1 MSPTSKSTADRP
13 LEGKVVIVT
22 GGNSGIGEGIV
33 REAAA
38 QGAKVVIDYV
48 SHPEATDAIIKDIE
62 AAGGEAVG
70 CEADVSKVAD
80 LEKLI
85 ATAVD
90 TYGRLD
96 VMVNNAGVEFG
107 ETLATLTEEKYDLL
121 MNINLKGAVFGSKL
135 AAEQMRKQGDG
146 GVIVNITSTHEDW
159 PMPSDLAY
167 CISKGGMRML
177 TRTAGVELGA
187 DKIRVVGVGPGRDQ
201 HPDQRRRH
209 PCARPRRSRTR
220 SRCPTSVPRRR
231 WARSCAS
238 PRARPRPTSRRR
250 RSSPTAVSCRSP
262 APSDARLPSLTRRT
276 FGHGMPPCPRRAS
289 CLPLACDSPVD
300 GGSGC
305 PSRHRLTRCRPL
317 TTSSPQRSAASR
329 AVSAP
334 VR

>member
-1 MSPTSKSTADRP
+1 MSPTSKSTAARP

-48 SHPEATDAIIKDIE
+48 SHPEATDAIVKEIE
-62 AAGGEAVG
+62 GAGGEAVG
-70 CEADVSKVAD
+70 FKADVPKVAD
-80 LEKLI
+80 LKKLI

-107 ETLATLTEEKYDLL
+107 ETLATLTEEKHDLL

-135 AAEQMRKQGDG
+135 AAEQTRRQGEG

-177 TRTAGVELGA
+177 TGTAGVEVGA
-187 DKIRVVGVGPGRDQ
+187 DRIRVVGVGPGAINTPINDDDT
-201 HPDQRRRH
+201 PAETKALEDAI
-209 PCARPRRSRTR
+209 PLSYIGSPEMGKVVCFA
-220 SRCPTSVPRRR
+220 
-231 WARSCAS
+231 AS
-238 PRARPRPTSRRR
+238 EAAAYI
-250 RSSPTAVSCRSP
+250 TATTIIAEADSCRSP
-262 APSDARLPSLTRRT
+262 APSDPVHVRRV
-276 FGHGMPPCPRRAS
+276 A
-289 CLPLACDSPVD
+289 
-300 GGSGC
+300 
-305 PSRHRLTRCRPL
+305 
-317 TTSSPQRSAASR
+317 
-329 AVSAP
+329 
-334 VR
+334 